1 MATGITNTESCLKNG
16 LLVLT
21 NSNLGGFSLF
31 IQQEW
36 SSSWGGAGGVG
47 CLFSPGDK
55 PERQRAL

>member
-21 NSNLGGFSLF
+21 NSNLGGFLPLHSAGVVVQL
-31 IQQEW
+31 
-36 SSSWGGAGGVG
+36 GGAGGVG